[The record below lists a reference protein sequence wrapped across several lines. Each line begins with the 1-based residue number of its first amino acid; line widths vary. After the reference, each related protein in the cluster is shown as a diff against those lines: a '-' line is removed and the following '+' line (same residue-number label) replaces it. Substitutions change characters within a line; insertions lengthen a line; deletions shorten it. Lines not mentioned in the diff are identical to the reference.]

1 MCQVQRMIKIIDI
14 HDLTKYY
21 VIHEFPCLIKSAGA
35 AFGIKI
41 MDFFFK
47 SLSLTFLRKDKGLRT
62 DIDSKKSGKAE
73 ESMLDKL
80 TFAFTYY

>member
-1 MCQVQRMIKIIDI
+1 MCQVQRLIKIIDI

-41 MDFFFK
+41 MDFF
-47 SLSLTFLRKDKGLRT
+47 SNPLV
-62 DIDSKKSGKAE
+62 
-73 ESMLDKL
+73 
-80 TFAFTYY
+80 